1 MNEPTLAQR
10 LDRLECENRRLKRA
24 GVVALAVTASMLLM
38 GQVTSNKV
46 LEAEQF
52 MLTDSKGRN
61 RGGLRVLN
69 DGRPILQLADEQGRP
84 RAELAMLSNNTP
96 ALYFYDYDQGR
107 DVERKYLAW
116 LGVSRNGSVTLAL
129 IDREGQHQAQLSA
142 TGPWLRFLGKD
153 GTLLW
158 SAP

>member
-1 MNEPTLAQR
+1 MNEPTLVQR

-24 GVVALAVTASMLLM
+24 GVVALAVTAAMLLM

-61 RGGLRVLN
+61 RGGLRVLT

-129 IDREGQHQAQLSA
+129 IDREGQRQAQLSA

-153 GTLLW
+153 GRLLW